1 MIKSK
6 SLRTLMISSFI
17 LLACIFSM
25 SYKIMGIGFLQY
37 IIILFLVNKNMF
49 AGKFTVTDFVNTLSD
64 QASTAWKEKKRFRA
78 SMFTLVVP
86 MMGIGLLFIFLSLAV
101 MFVR

>member
-1 MIKSK
+1 MNKSK

-37 IIILFLVNKNMF
+37 VIILFLVNKNMF
-49 AGKFTVTDFVNTLSD
+49 AGRFTVTDFVNTLSN
-64 QASTAWKEKKRFRA
+64 QAGAAWKEKKRFKA
-78 SMFTLVVP
+78 SIFMLVVP
-86 MMGIGLLFIFLSLAV
+86 MMGIGLLFIVLDIVV
-101 MFVR
+101 MFIR